1 MSNNAIFL
9 TFRLKT
15 VQPLF
20 RIVNFIIKIKEL
32 KPYRTDNYVEDKG
45 PHLGGPLLNFNI
57 SCRCGKIP
65 LKEMFKG
72 QIYSSFWADEPASI
86 NDVFFIKDIIGS

>member
-1 MSNNAIFL
+1 MSNNAIFF

-32 KPYRTDNYVEDKG
+32 KPYRTDNYIEGKG
-45 PHLGGPLLNFNI
+45 PHQGGPLLNFNI
-57 SCRCGKIP
+57 
-65 LKEMFKG
+65 
-72 QIYSSFWADEPASI
+72 PA
-86 NDVFFIKDIIGS
+86 VREKFH